1 MRFRLLRSRIMVLAT
16 VLLFASACGGREQER
31 RDDAADS
38 SRHSML
44 PALPGAVLVDSIR
57 IDLTGD
63 GIDELVVTS
72 RVADSVDDPLLLDRF
87 DRIDIYSQGVSG
99 YRRLFVDAVEYGLQ
113 LTFDDVTGD
122 SIADIVV
129 RLDAGGNNPIE
140 GQGMQIYG
148 LDAHDALALLFLSPD
163 GAPMLRD
170 LNGDG
175 MKEVLLSDQFWGM
188 MSHSEVIGYTSEV
201 YTLADGMY
209 VFANERFSAWYD
221 GMLRERRREYERARR
236 AAATRDGRVLLYR
249 RAAEYLV
256 WNLARGG
263 VEQLNRVWNTE
274 RVFLSQRLGEEQFSD
289 LEAFVD
295 EVTTEQYEQSTQ
307 RLT

>member
-1 MRFRLLRSRIMVLAT
+1 MVLAT

-188 MSHSEVIGYTSEV
+188 MSHAEVIGYTSEV
-201 YTLADGMY
+201 YALTDGMY

-221 GMLRERRREYERARR
+221 SMLRERRREYERARR
-236 AAATRDGRVLLYR
+236 AADTEDGRVLLYR